1 MAIECLKKKVAVIFG
16 VKNAAGLFCQF
27 IPPLVRFWS
36 RDHKQLM
43 SSTIGSFD
51 YDQGNERRY

>member
-1 MAIECLKKKVAVIFG
+1 MAIECLKKKSCGHLRGQKCCGAFLPVHPAPGQI
-16 VKNAAGLFCQF
+16 
-27 IPPLVRFWS
+27 WS